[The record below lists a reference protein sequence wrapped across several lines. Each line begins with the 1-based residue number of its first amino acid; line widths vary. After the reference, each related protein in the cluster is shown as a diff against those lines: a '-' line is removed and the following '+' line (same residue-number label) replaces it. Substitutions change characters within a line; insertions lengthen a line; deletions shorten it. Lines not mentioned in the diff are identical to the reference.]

1 MCYGFNQECDDN
13 IKRRLVFE
21 DIILTKVVDK
31 TT

>member
-1 MCYGFNQECDDN
+1 MCYGFNQECDDS
-13 IKRRLVFE
+13 IKRKLICE